1 MNKLILLRAVRWKVA
16 GEYAYKGDMIIVDK
30 ALFYFPHTDLID
42 ERIDKTA
49 VAVMLVLFSC
59 GIALIYRF
67 IAPLLV
73 DPLLR
78 RHTASTRELLR
89 MTDEAGSDPK
99 KIREKLDE
107 HLAKLREENPG
118 SRRAL
123 TLPLPV
129 RFTSQDVKG
138 ISVGLLG
145 ALRFEAKYGDE
156 QFHVGLINRGAL
168 ERALKEEGF
177 AGLL

>member
-1 MNKLILLRAVRWKVA
+1 
-16 GEYAYKGDMIIVDK
+16 MIIVDK

-49 VAVMLVLFSC
+49 VAVMLVLCSC

-73 DPLLR
+73 DPIR
-78 RHTASTRELLR
+78 QRYTASTKELIR
-89 MTDEAGSDPK
+89 MTDEAGTDSK
-99 KIREKLDE
+99 NIREKLDE
-107 HLAKLREENPG
+107 YLTRLRQENPG
-118 SRRAL
+118 SMRAL

-129 RFTSQDVKG
+129 EFTPQDVKG

-145 ALRFEAKYGDE
+145 ALRFEAKYGEE

-177 AGLL
+177 VV

>member
-1 MNKLILLRAVRWKVA
+1 MNKAILLRAVRWKVA
-16 GEYAYKGDMIIVDK
+16 GEYAYKGDMVIVDK
-30 ALFYFPHTDLID
+30 ALYYFPHTDLID

-49 VAVMLVLFSC
+49 MAVMLVLCSC
-59 GIALIYRF
+59 GVALIYRF

-73 DPLLR
+73 DPILR
-78 RHTASTRELLR
+78 RYTASTKELIR
-89 MTDEAGSDPK
+89 MINEAGSDPK
-99 KIREKLDE
+99 KIKEKLDE
-107 HLAKLREENPG
+107 YLARLREENPG

-129 RFTSQDVKG
+129 RFTSEELRG

-145 ALRFEAKYGDE
+145 LLKFYAKYGEE

-168 ERALKEEGF
+168 DRALKEEGF
-177 AGLL
+177 VA

>member
-1 MNKLILLRAVRWKVA
+1 MNKPILLRAVRWKVA
-16 GEYAYKGDMIIVDK
+16 GEYAYKGDMIIVDR

-42 ERIDKTA
+42 QRIDKTA
-49 VAVMLVLFSC
+49 MAVMLGFCSF
-59 GIALIYRF
+59 GMALIYRF
-67 IAPLLV
+67 IAPVLI
-73 DPLLR
+73 DPVLGR
-78 RHTASTRELLR
+78 NTAATKELLR
-89 MTDEAGSDPK
+89 MTDEAGSDSK
-99 KIREKLDE
+99 KIRMKLDE

-129 RFTSQDVKG
+129 RFTSEDAKG

-145 ALRFEAKYGDE
+145 ALQFEAKYGQE

-168 ERALKEEGF
+168 VRALKEEGLI
-177 AGLL
+177 G